1 MVYKNLGRRTFRIK
15 SDGSGLAANVVQVE
29 GGKARGRLGRAFAA
43 SRDYSPVVL
52 QFESPDGA
60 PLFRIERPADTG
72 YPIVRSLAGE
82 VLGHFHRSDLGSDE
96 RGRST
101 QDRVQILDAH
111 KRVVCNIVWEVYKK
125 AVLSRPA
132 VPGKNC
138 DYLDTEG
145 NALARFDSKRLVL
158 HRDLPEPM
166 RTLIVAS
173 PVAFDLEDGA

>member
-1 MVYKNLGRRTFRIK
+1 M
-15 SDGSGLAANVVQVE
+15 
-29 GGKARGRLGRAFAA
+29 
-43 SRDYSPVVL
+43 
-52 QFESPDGA
+52 
-60 PLFRIERPADTG
+60 
-72 YPIVRSLAGE
+72 
-82 VLGHFHRSDLGSDE
+82 
-96 RGRST
+96 
-101 QDRVQILDAH
+101 QILDAH